1 MNILYVTS
9 SPRGGASYS
18 GQTGERVLA
27 ELRDGNPGAQVVV
40 RDLAR
45 NPLPHIDGDFIA
57 ATRGPDGATTEQ
69 QRQLLA
75 QSDALVDELFAADV
89 IVIATG
95 MVNFSIPS
103 TLKSWLDNIARPGRT
118 FSYSEAGPKG
128 LVTGKQV
135 VLIAA
140 SGGVYADKRPLD
152 FQVPYLKHVL
162 AFLGM
167 TEVEVLDV
175 GGTAFGADI
184 AAKAVEAAT
193 EQLHAR
199 CTEVKA
205 QSAA

>member
-9 SPRGGASYS
+9 SLRGGASYS

-27 ELRDGNPGAQVVV
+27 ELREHNPNAQVVV
-40 RDLAR
+40 RDLAK
-45 NPLPHIDGDFIA
+45 NPLPHIDGDFVA
-57 ATRGPDGATTEQ
+57 ATRGPNGATTEL
-69 QRQLLA
+69 QRGLLA
-75 QSDALVDELFAADV
+75 QSDVLVDELFAADV

-103 TLKSWLDNIARPGRT
+103 TLKAWLDYIARPGRT

-162 AFLGM
+162 GFLGM
-167 TEVEVLDV
+167 TEIEVLDV
-175 GGTAFGADI
+175 GGTAFGAD
-184 AAKAVEAAT
+184 AAAQAVEAAT
-193 EQLHAR
+193 QQLHAR
-199 CTEVKA
+199 CTEARAVA
-205 QSAA
+205 